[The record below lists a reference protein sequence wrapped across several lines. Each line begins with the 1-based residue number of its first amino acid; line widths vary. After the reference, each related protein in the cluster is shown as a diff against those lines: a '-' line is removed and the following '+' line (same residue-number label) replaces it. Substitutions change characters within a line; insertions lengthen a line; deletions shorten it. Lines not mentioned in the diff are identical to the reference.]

1 MAMMRATFKHFREEA
16 KMVIEYPC
24 HLSHEDLDIWDDE
37 WDLIE
42 LIDITPPAPKE
53 KTTVSVEDLNNL

>member
-42 LIDITPPAPKE
+42 LIDITCLLYTSPSPRD
-53 KTTVSVEDLNNL
+53 S